1 MTPSDAD
8 ASRHPALSLSLTLRR
23 RPGSINWRWSALAL
37 LPALA
42 MLGSLCLGRLALAP
56 DQVVRSLLGLGEG
69 AGLNIDTLVWAVR
82 MPRTLLAALCG
93 GGLALSGAALQ
104 GVLRNPLA
112 GPQNLGVL
120 AGAGFGGSL
129 GLLLAW
135 GPAAAMALA
144 FAGGLLAMGM
154 VLWMARGSGDARG
167 RGTIL
172 LLILAGVV
180 VSALFAAGTTLLQ
193 YLADPERQL
202 PSLVYWLM
210 GSFSVTTPGHLV
222 WALGPIVL
230 GGGLLLTRG
239 ARMNLLASGDD
250 EAHALGL
257 RVERERLVVLAS
269 VALVCAAVVAVA
281 GIVGWVGLVMPHLA
295 RLLVG
300 PDHRRLLPASMLLG
314 AAFLVAVDTLCRTVM
329 ASEIPLGAV
338 TALIGAP
345 VFIHLLRR
353 SHGSGWRVD

>member
-1 MTPSDAD
+1 MPLPGRT
-8 ASRHPALSLSLTLRR
+8 
-23 RPGSINWRWSALAL
+23 GSINWRWTALAL

-42 MLGSLCLGRLALAP
+42 VLGALCLGRLALPP
-56 DQVVRSLLGLGEG
+56 DAVARSLLGLGQQDEAG
-69 AGLNIDTLVWAVR
+69 ALNIDTLVWAVR
-82 MPRTLLAALCG
+82 LPRSLLAALCG

-135 GPAAAMALA
+135 GPASAIALA

-154 VLWMARGSGDARG
+154 VLWMARGGDGRG

-193 YLADPERQL
+193 YVADPERQL

-210 GSFSVTTPGHLV
+210 GSFSVATPGHFG
-222 WALGPIVL
+222 WAVGPIVL
-230 GGGLLLTRG
+230 GGGLLLARG
-239 ARMNLLASGDD
+239 ARMNALASGDD

-257 RVERERLVVLAS
+257 RVERERLLVLVA

-300 PDHRRLLPASMLLG
+300 PDHRRLLPASALLG
-314 AAFLVAVDTLCRTVM
+314 AAFLVAVDTLCRTAM

-353 SHGSGWRVD
+353 SHGSGWRID